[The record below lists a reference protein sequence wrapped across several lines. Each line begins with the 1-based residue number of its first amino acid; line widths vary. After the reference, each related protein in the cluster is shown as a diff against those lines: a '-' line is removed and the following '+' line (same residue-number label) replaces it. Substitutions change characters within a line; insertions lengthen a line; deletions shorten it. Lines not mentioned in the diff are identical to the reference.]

1 LKQIP
6 QMLDCRICPREC
18 GVDRYRA
25 IGFCGAGSYTQ
36 VNLWDLHHGEEPP
49 ISGTRGS
56 GTVFFSH
63 CNLKCVFCQ
72 NYSISCQGFGREV
85 SIAELTTLMLVL
97 QDRGAHNINL
107 VTPTHYTPQII
118 EALQD
123 ARRQGLEIPVL
134 WNSSAYEKVETLAA
148 LEPLVDIYLPDWKY
162 FHGLYAR
169 RYSHAENYPQVAQ
182 AAIREM
188 LRQKGYLQCNEEGI
202 ATQGVLLR
210 LLVLPRGISG
220 TEDILRQVAED
231 FGTELP
237 LSLMAQYYPAGEAS
251 KYPELSRGITA
262 AEYDKVVTTALEL
275 GFTRVY
281 QQELSC
287 SDEWTP
293 DFIREDFKV

>member
-1 LKQIP
+1 MKQIP
-6 QMLDCRICPREC
+6 QMLDCRICPRDC

-25 IGFCGAGSYTQ
+25 IGFCGAGAYTQ

-220 TEDILRQVAED
+220 TEDILREVAED

-293 DFIREDFKV
+293 DFIREDF